1 MEPPLDPLITNERA
15 EREWRYL
22 CQTVGE
28 ARAREAIGRLKG
40 GQRPYPL
47 NIARIL
53 KVQLPEEALL
63 PPSEAQLQAREQGED
78 QASRSLADMRRLLG
92 REPSAD

>member
-1 MEPPLDPLITNERA
+1 MEKRDPLITNERA

-28 ARAREAIGRLKG
+28 DRARAAIGRLKG
-40 GQRPYPL
+40 GQKAFPL
-47 NIARIL
+47 NIARVL

-63 PPSEAQLQAREQGED
+63 PASDAQRQAQANGED
-78 QASRSLADMRRLLG
+78 PASRALADMRRTLG
-92 REPSAD
+92 RG